1 MKRRDFIHINI
12 AALGGVLI
20 NNHFS
25 YAQAME
31 EISQSFQYVTEQ
43 SGYDLIINGAGLSG
57 CCNRSIQARN
67 ESIGYR

>member
-43 SGYDLIINGAGLSG
+43 SGYDLIINGENYG
-57 CCNRSIQARN
+57 
-67 ESIGYR
+67 

>member
-25 YAQAME
+25 YAQAMV
-31 EISQSFQYVTEQ
+31 ISICDGTKR
-43 SGYDLIINGAGLSG
+43 L
-57 CCNRSIQARN
+57 
-67 ESIGYR
+67 